1 MNKLIEISTQKSE
14 LIIIN
19 TSYVIKMIARQKYG
33 ATIFYNN
40 NGTTEEIHTERSYK
54 ELKDLILPQPSL
66 KQKDSEN

>member
-33 ATIFYNN
+33 AIIIYNN
-40 NGTTEEIHTERSYK
+40 NGTTEGIHTEQNYK